1 MAKKGW
7 KYPCSCDTLMQS
19 GEALGMPPGGRKSAF
34 FSGLRRLF
42 CARRYICGYT
52 AFKRYNKN
60 LSGKEKI
67 Q

>member
-1 MAKKGW
+1 
-7 KYPCSCDTLMQS
+7 MQS